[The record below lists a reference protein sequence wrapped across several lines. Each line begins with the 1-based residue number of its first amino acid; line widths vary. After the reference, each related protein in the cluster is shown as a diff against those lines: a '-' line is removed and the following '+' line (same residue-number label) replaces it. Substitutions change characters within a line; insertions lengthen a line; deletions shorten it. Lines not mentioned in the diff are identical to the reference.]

1 VKTILVTGSREY
13 GDRRAVWGALN
24 DRLIQHGAFVLKH
37 GACPSG
43 ADMHART
50 WFILVGSHAGVTEDP
65 YPADWPTHGKAAG
78 FIRNKEM
85 IDSGADE
92 VLAFFQA
99 GATNKGTQNTVD
111 LAHKAGILI
120 FSWGSFTG

>member
-1 VKTILVTGSREY
+1 MKTILVTGSREY
-13 GDRRAVWGALN
+13 GDRRAVWSALN

-43 ADMHART
+43 ADMHAHT

-65 YPADWPTHGKAAG
+65 HPADWEQYGKAAG

-85 IDSGADE
+85 VDGGADE
-92 VLAFFQA
+92 VLAFFQV

-111 LAHKAGILI
+111 LARRAHIQT
-120 FSWGSFTG
+120 SVWGVFGS